1 MSEPNPSPPPSDQV
15 TSEATSASQAG
26 GDLSASAESSEIR
39 RGSPFAAGTDRPV
52 IAATVPF
59 HQEEVWVPES
69 GILQASVIAALIV
82 LVFSVACWRLFPA
95 GGILVTGLGCGL
107 SILGMFSSRLVG
119 AALCLIAHSVLFAA
133 CYMQMM

>member
-1 MSEPNPSPPPSDQV
+1 MSEPNPSPTPPDQSVSDAASDPQTGNV
-15 TSEATSASQAG
+15 VSA
-26 GDLSASAESSEIR
+26 DAEPSPIR

-52 IAATVPF
+52 IAATMAF

-82 LVFSVACWRLFPA
+82 LVFSVACWQLFPA

-133 CYMQMM
+133 CYMQML